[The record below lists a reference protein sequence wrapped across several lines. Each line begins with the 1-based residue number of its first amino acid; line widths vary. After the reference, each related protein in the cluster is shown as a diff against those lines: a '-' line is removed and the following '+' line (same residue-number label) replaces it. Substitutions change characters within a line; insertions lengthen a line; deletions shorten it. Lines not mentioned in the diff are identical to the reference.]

1 MGTTEAATAQPLL
14 RLTQPGGCGCGVREC
29 TRVHTHSHMHTRAGA
44 HVRMHTRVRYTH
56 THTHSH
62 TCRDTSNTHREGLR
76 GRGAVRLQ
84 PVRFLRAGSNLA
96 SRVPAGAGPAPC
108 LH

>member
-14 RLTQPGGCGCGVREC
+14 HLTQRRSVWVRRPGMHACAHTLTYAHTGRR
-29 TRVHTHSHMHTRAGA
+29 TRTHAHTCAL
-44 HVRMHTRVRYTH
+44 H

-62 TCRDTSNTHREGLR
+62 TRRGTSNTHREGLR

-84 PVRFLRAGSNLA
+84 SVRFLRAGSNLA